1 MQKSSREQIRNNHS
15 LLKSEASKRG
25 ESTLLRH
32 SQLDPWNSQIQIT
45 TRSLHW
51 FSRTA
56 LGAFC
61 FGIQCLVSALKH
73 EFWWDGCIPS
83 VPCIAHCS
91 NPLQDIFALLQN
103 GADLEK
109 GWWSEPLRHAWPDK
123 QDCASVGP
131 GTTELRS
138 EGNYAGVSTHL
149 CKILQAVADV
159 AFRVRL
165 LQRAI
170 RYP

>member
-15 LLKSEASKRG
+15 LLKSEASKRR

-51 FSRTA
+51 FSGTA

-123 QDCASVGP
+123 QDCA
-131 GTTELRS
+131 
-138 EGNYAGVSTHL
+138 
-149 CKILQAVADV
+149 
-159 AFRVRL
+159 RVWGQGRQSWDPKVIMRVLAHISAKYYKL
-165 LQRAI
+165 LQML
-170 RYP
+170 PLG